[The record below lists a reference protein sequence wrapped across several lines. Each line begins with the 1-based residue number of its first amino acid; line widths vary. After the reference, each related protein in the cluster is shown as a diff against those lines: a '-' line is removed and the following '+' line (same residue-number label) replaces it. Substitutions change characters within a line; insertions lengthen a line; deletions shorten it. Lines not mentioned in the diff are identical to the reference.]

1 MNGTVEVAIGVRASQ
16 AVTTVIDLSKKLNGL
31 VASAGN
37 AAKSIYNL
45 SKTLV
50 QASLGTGKFAGGL
63 SKILDAFK
71 RIVFY
76 RAIRRAIRE
85 ITQAFKDGVNNLYE
99 YSTAIGNVDAARAV
113 STMNELA
120 TAGLYIKNSLG
131 AAVMPILQ
139 ALVPVVNA
147 VADAFATAANAVNM
161 FFHALKGEGT
171 FTKAKKYITDYDTG
185 LKKATGSAKE
195 LKKQVFG
202 FDELNIFNA
211 PSSGGGGGGS
221 ALDYSQMFEEAD
233 ISDFMTNLKQ
243 MMDEGEWEQVGAM
256 VAARLN
262 EIVANFDA
270 AGFGSKLG
278 KKLQHGLSIAVG
290 FMKNFDFT
298 NAGAKVAAA
307 LNGLFYEVHFEDIGT
322 FLAEKLTA
330 VIDFAIGFISEFDFG
345 YAGES
350 IKKVIVGFFDGLA
363 DWLLEVDWESFG
375 NTFFQQVYDFVTG
388 IDIGSIFASFF
399 NLVGIAFGSALQLFK
414 GVMDGI
420 YEKVSGYFHK
430 KTEECGGNAI
440 LGFLKGVLD
449 ALIGIAAWIY
459 DNVFTPFVN
468 GILSAFGISNGF
480 SVPFKDIG
488 DTIIMSFLDGLVVAW
503 KKVSEWVTKVARGIK
518 ETFKAIIEGIRNF
531 KPESSRSLDFHVN
544 TGYYAEGG
552 QPPQGSLFWA
562 GESGAELVG
571 QVGGR
576 TTVTTHDQ
584 FSEGMA
590 NIMDNTNSVIMQAAQ
605 ALIQA
610 VQGIPVP
617 SVVIGDRDIVNA
629 YDRGKTLAG
638 TALVE

>member
-1 MNGTVEVAIGVRASQ
+1 MNGTVDVVIGAKASQ

-31 VASAGN
+31 VSAAGN
-37 AAKSIYNL
+37 AAKSVYNF
-45 SKTLV
+45 SKSLV
-50 QASLGTGKFAGGL
+50 QAALGTGRFSSGL
-63 SKILDAFK
+63 SKVLDAFK

-76 RAIRRAIRE
+76 RAIRSAIRE
-85 ITQAFKDGVNNLYE
+85 ITQGFKEGVNNVYE
-99 YSTAIGNVDAARAV
+99 YSRAIGNIDAAHAV
-113 STMNELA
+113 STMNEFA
-120 TAGLYIKNSLG
+120 TVSLYVKNSLG

-139 ALVPVVNA
+139 ALVPLVETVANA
-147 VADAFATAANAVNM
+147 FVAAANAVNM
-161 FFHALKGEGT
+161 FIHALKGEGT
-171 FTKAKKYITDYDTG
+171 FTKAKKYAVDYAEG
-185 LKKATGSAKE
+185 LDKAAGSAKE

-211 PSSGGGGGGS
+211 PSAGGGGGGGG
-221 ALDYSQMFEEAD
+221 LDYSQMFEEAD
-233 ISDFMTNLKQ
+233 VSDFMTNLKQ
-243 MMDEGEWEQVGAM
+243 MMEQGEWEQVGAM

-278 KKLQHGLSIAVG
+278 KKLQQGLSIAVG

-330 VIDFAIGFISEFDFG
+330 VIDFAIGFLTEFDFG

-363 DWLLEVDWESFG
+363 NWLLEVDWESFG
-375 NTFFQQVYDFVTG
+375 NTFFHQVYDFVTG
-388 IDIGSIFASFF
+388 IDIDSIFASFF
-399 NLVGIAFGSALQLFK
+399 NLVGVAFGSALQLFK
-414 GVMDGI
+414 GFMDGI
-420 YEKVSGYFHK
+420 YEKVSKYFHDE
-430 KTEECGGNAI
+430 TEACGGNAI

-449 ALIGIAAWIY
+449 ALVGIAAWIY
-459 DNVFTPFVN
+459 DNIFTPFVN
-468 GILSAFGISNGF
+468 GVLSAFGISNGF

-488 DTIIMSFLDGLVVAW
+488 DTIIMSFFDGLTVAW
-503 KKVSEWVTKVARGIK
+503 KKVADWVTRVARGIK
-518 ETFKAIIEGIRNF
+518 ETFKAIIDGIKNYN
-531 KPESSRSLDFHVN
+531 PESKRSLDFKVN

-590 NIMDNTNSVIMQAAQ
+590 DIMDNTNTVILQAAQ
-605 ALIQA
+605 ALVQA
-610 VQGIPVP
+610 VQGIKMP
-617 SVVIGDRDIVNA
+617 SVVIGDREIVSA

-638 TALVE
+638 GALVE